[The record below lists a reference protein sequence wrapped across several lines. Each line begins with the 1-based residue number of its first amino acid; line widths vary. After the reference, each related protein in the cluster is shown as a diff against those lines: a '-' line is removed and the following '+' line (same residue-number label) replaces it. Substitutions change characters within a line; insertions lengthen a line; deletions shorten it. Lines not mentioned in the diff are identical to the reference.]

1 MKGFTFATALDL
13 NMGYYHIKLDADAQ
27 RLCTIIF
34 PWGKYKYK
42 RLPMGINIT
51 PDVFQNVMSKL
62 TQDMEDVK
70 AYLDD
75 LLIPTNKSFNDHLTK
90 LEIVL
95 ARLSTAGMR
104 VNASKSK
111 FFTEQIEYL
120 GYWITRKGIQP
131 VQSKVDAILKIKAP
145 NTRKELRHFI
155 GIVNYYPN
163 MWFRRSE
170 LLSPLSSLTSSNV
183 KFEWLPT
190 HQLAFDKINDKIKK
204 VIETEVLLAYPDLR
218 NHVIYTLMHLIISWV
233 Q

>member
-1 MKGFTFATALDL
+1 MALDL

-42 RLPMGINIT
+42 RLPMGINIA

-62 TQDMEDVK
+62 TQDMEYVK

-75 LLIPTNKSFNDHLTK
+75 LLMLTYKSFNDHLTK
-90 LEIVL
+90 LEMVL
-95 ARLSTAGMR
+95 GRLSTAVMR
-104 VNASKSK
+104 ANTSKSK

-120 GYWITRKGIQP
+120 GYWITRKGIQL
-131 VQSKVDAILKIKAP
+131 VQSKVDAILKIRAP
-145 NTRKELRHFI
+145 TTRKELLQFI
-155 GIVNYYPN
+155 GMVNYYRN
-163 MWFRRSE
+163 MWFCRSE
-170 LLSPLSSLTSSNV
+170 LLAPLTSLTSSKV

-190 HQLAFDKINDKIKK
+190 HQLAFDKIKR
-204 VIETEVLLAYPDLR
+204 LSRLR
-218 NHVIYTLMHLIISWV
+218 HCYHTQILKNHFAYTLMHLIISWV